1 MQWSDTNLVRLFSR
15 NARKSSKSRE
25 AKKTTIRVGSSSKG
39 LCERCGV
46 NIKVRADS
54 IKGPLH
60 WGVNPA
66 FCKSS
71 HHKRTFISSLPLV
84 RLMIDILNVSKTF
97 GTITA
102 LSDLTLHVG
111 EGELFGLVG
120 PNGAGKTTGIRI
132 VCGILH
138 PTQGRVLIDGRDVF
152 ENIDIK
158 RRIGY
163 LPEEPNL
170 YTRPTAFELL
180 QYFGSLYGN
189 SSPERIDELLTFVGL
204 HHRRDSKVE
213 TFSKG
218 MRQRLSFARA
228 LVHDPDILIL
238 DEPTMGLDPA
248 TARRVRQFIKTF
260 KGKKTIILCTHYM
273 EEADELCD
281 RVGFLDRGRIVKEGE
296 PLQLK
301 EELKEESVYEVIAR
315 NDVLEKVEMKIISR
329 EGNRVTCSLS
339 PEDISFLL
347 KNYPSDI
354 FSIRTITP
362 TLADVFERY
371 THGIQ

>member
-1 MQWSDTNLVRLFSR
+1 M
-15 NARKSSKSRE
+15 
-25 AKKTTIRVGSSSKG
+25 
-39 LCERCGV
+39 
-46 NIKVRADS
+46 IK
-54 IKGPLH
+54 I
-60 WGVNPA
+60 
-66 FCKSS
+66 
-71 HHKRTFISSLPLV
+71 I
-84 RLMIDILNVSKTF
+84 NVTKTF
-97 GTITA
+97 GNITA
-102 LSDLTLHVG
+102 LNKLSIHIRK
-111 EGELFGLVG
+111 GELFGLVG
-120 PNGAGKTTGIRI
+120 PNGAGKTTAIRI

-138 PTQGRVLIDGRDVF
+138 PTKGRVLIDDRDVF

-158 RRIGY
+158 KRIGY

-189 SSPERIDELLTFVGL
+189 SSPQRVEDLLTFVGL
-204 HHRRDSKVE
+204 HHRKDSKVE

-218 MRQRLSFARA
+218 MRQRLAFARA
-228 LVHDPDILIL
+228 LVHDPEILIL

-248 TARRVRQFIKTF
+248 TAKKVRQFIKTF
-260 KGKKTIILCTHYM
+260 KRKKTIILCTHYM

-281 RVGFLDRGRIVKEGE
+281 RVGFLDRGKIVKVGE

-301 EELKEESVYEVIAR
+301 EELKQESTYEVIV
-315 NDVLEKVEMKIISR
+315 NNSNPVLLQQLTPHVISQDS
-329 EGNRVTCSLS
+329 NRLICSLT
-339 PEDISFLL
+339 PEDISGLL
-347 KNYPSDI
+347 SEYQEEI

>member
-1 MQWSDTNLVRLFSR
+1 M
-15 NARKSSKSRE
+15 
-25 AKKTTIRVGSSSKG
+25 
-39 LCERCGV
+39 
-46 NIKVRADS
+46 IK
-54 IKGPLH
+54 IQ
-60 WGVNPA
+60 
-66 FCKSS
+66 
-71 HHKRTFISSLPLV
+71 
-84 RLMIDILNVSKTF
+84 NVAKTF

-102 LSDLTLHVG
+102 LSNLNL
-111 EGELFGLVG
+111 EIRKGELFGLVG
-120 PNGAGKTTGIRI
+120 PNGAGKTTAIRI

-138 PTQGRVLIDGRDVF
+138 PTQGRVLIDGHDVF
-152 ENIDIK
+152 ENIKIK
-158 RRIGY
+158 ERIGY

-189 SSPERIDELLTFVGL
+189 STPQRIEELLKFVGL
-204 HHRRDSKVE
+204 YHRKDSKVE

-218 MRQRLSFARA
+218 MRQRLAFARA

-248 TARRVRQFIKTF
+248 TAKRVRQFIKTF

-281 RVGFLDRGRIVKEGE
+281 RVGFLDRGTIVKEGE

-301 EELKEESVYEVIAR
+301 EELRKGSTYEVIINH
-315 NDVLEKVEMKIISR
+315 NDPSLVEWAKDKIISQDGTR
-329 EGNRVTCSLS
+329 LICALA
-339 PEDISFLL
+339 PEDISYLL
-347 KNYPSDI
+347 RTYGSAI

-371 THGIQ
+371 THGSQ

>member
-1 MQWSDTNLVRLFSR
+1 
-15 NARKSSKSRE
+15 
-25 AKKTTIRVGSSSKG
+25 
-39 LCERCGV
+39 
-46 NIKVRADS
+46 
-54 IKGPLH
+54 
-60 WGVNPA
+60 
-66 FCKSS
+66 
-71 HHKRTFISSLPLV
+71 
-84 RLMIDILNVSKTF
+84 MIEIIDVTKTF
-97 GTITA
+97 GNITA
-102 LSDLTLHVG
+102 LSDLNLSVRK
-111 EGELFGLVG
+111 GELFGLVG
-120 PNGAGKTTGIRI
+120 PNGAGKTTAIRI

-138 PTQGRVLIDGRDVF
+138 PTRGRVLIDDHDVF
-152 ENIDIK
+152 ENVHIK
-158 RRIGY
+158 KRIGY

-189 SSPERIDELLTFVGL
+189 STSQRAEDLLKFVGL
-204 HHRRDSKVE
+204 YHRKDSRIE

-218 MRQRLSFARA
+218 MRHRLAFARA

-248 TARRVRQFIKTF
+248 TAKRVRGFIKTF

-281 RVGFLDRGRIVKEGE
+281 RVGFLDRGRIVKVGE

-301 EELKEESVYEVIAR
+301 EELKQESTYEIII
-315 NDVLEKVEMKIISR
+315 NKENPQFIEWMKPQIISQDN
-329 EGNRVTCSLS
+329 NRLICSLN
-339 PEDISFLL
+339 PEDISRLL
-347 KNYPSDI
+347 EEYWSEI

-371 THGIQ
+371 THDIQ

>member
-1 MQWSDTNLVRLFSR
+1 M
-15 NARKSSKSRE
+15 
-25 AKKTTIRVGSSSKG
+25 
-39 LCERCGV
+39 
-46 NIKVRADS
+46 IK
-54 IKGPLH
+54 I
-60 WGVNPA
+60 
-66 FCKSS
+66 
-71 HHKRTFISSLPLV
+71 I
-84 RLMIDILNVSKTF
+84 NVSKTF
-97 GTITA
+97 GDITA
-102 LSDLTLHVG
+102 LNDLNLEIE

-120 PNGAGKTTGIRI
+120 PNGAGKTTAIRI

-138 PTQGRVLIDGRDVF
+138 PTGGRVLINDQDVF
-152 ENIDIK
+152 ENIHIK
-158 RRIGY
+158 KNIGY

-189 SSPERIDELLTFVGL
+189 SSPRRIDELLTFVGL
-204 HHRRDSKVE
+204 HHRRNSTVQ

-218 MRQRLSFARA
+218 MRQRLAFARA

-248 TARRVRQFIKTF
+248 TAKRVRNFVKTF

-281 RVGFLDRGRIVKEGE
+281 RVGFLDRGTVVKEGA

-301 EELKEESVYEVIAR
+301 EELKKESLYEVIT
-315 NDVLEKVEMKIISR
+315 NTEDSNLIEEVSDMLVSR
-329 EGNRVTCSLS
+329 DKNRLVCALS
-339 PEDISFLL
+339 PEDISRLL
-347 KNYPSDI
+347 KTYPAAI

-371 THGIQ
+371 THDTQ

>member
-1 MQWSDTNLVRLFSR
+1 M
-15 NARKSSKSRE
+15 
-25 AKKTTIRVGSSSKG
+25 IR
-39 LCERCGV
+39 
-46 NIKVRADS
+46 I
-54 IKGPLH
+54 I
-60 WGVNPA
+60 
-66 FCKSS
+66 
-71 HHKRTFISSLPLV
+71 
-84 RLMIDILNVSKTF
+84 NVTKTF

-102 LSDLTLHVG
+102 LDNLNLTIR

-120 PNGAGKTTGIRI
+120 PNGAGKTTAIRI

-138 PTQGRVLIDGRDVF
+138 PTQGRVLINDLDVF

-158 RRIGY
+158 QRIGY

-189 SSPERIDELLTFVGL
+189 CDSSRIEELLTFVGL
-204 HHRRDSKVE
+204 HHRKDSKVQ

-218 MRQRLSFARA
+218 MRQRLAFARA
-228 LVHDPDILIL
+228 LVHDPEILIL

-248 TARRVRQFIKTF
+248 TAKRVRQSIKTF
-260 KGKKTIILCTHYM
+260 KGEKTIILCTHYM

-281 RVGFLDRGRIVKEGE
+281 RVGFLDRGKIVKVGE

-301 EELKEESVYEVIAR
+301 EELKRESTYEIIVNRDDPGLLTCIQ
-315 NDVLEKVEMKIISR
+315 NQIISR
-329 EGNRVTCSLS
+329 DNNRLVCALN
-339 PEDISFLL
+339 PDDISFLL
-347 KNYPSDI
+347 NEYHETI

-371 THGIQ
+371 THDTQ